1 MKLTGTG
8 RAGTLESGDI
18 LIEVEPAAGET
29 DIFLRSSVMRLY
41 GQQIRAVLLQTL
53 EELDL
58 QGVQLTA
65 QDKGAL
71 DCTIKARLRTAVARA
86 GGPVLPWQGE
96 EQV

>member
-1 MKLTGTG
+1 MKLTGKG

-18 LIEVEPAAGET
+18 LIEVEPASGET

-58 QGVQLTA
+58 QDVLLTA

-71 DCTIKARLRTAVARA
+71 DCTIKARLLTAVARA

>member
-1 MKLTGTG
+1 MKLTGKG

-41 GQQIRAVLLQTL
+41 GQQIRAILLQTL

-96 EQV
+96 ENL

>member
-1 MKLTGTG
+1 MKLIGKG

-41 GQQIRAVLLQTL
+41 GQQIRAILLQTL

-86 GGPVLPWQGE
+86 GGPVTPWQGE
-96 EQV
+96 EKV

>member
-1 MKLTGTG
+1 MKLTGKG

-18 LIEVEPAAGET
+18 LIEVEPLEGET
-29 DIFLRSSVMRLY
+29 DVFLRSSVMSLY
-41 GQQIRAVLLQTL
+41 GQQIRTILLQTL

-58 QGVQLTA
+58 QGVLITA

-71 DCTIKARLRTAVARA
+71 DCTIRARLLTAVSRA

-96 EQV
+96 VKA

>member
-1 MKLTGTG
+1 MKLTGKG

-18 LIEVEPAAGET
+18 LIEVEPASGET

>member
-29 DIFLRSSVMRLY
+29 EILLRSSVMRLY

-71 DCTIKARLRTAVARA
+71 DCTIKARLQTAVARA

>member
-29 DIFLRSSVMRLY
+29 EILLRSSVMRLY
-41 GQQIRAVLLQTL
+41 GQQIRAALLQTL

-71 DCTIKARLRTAVARA
+71 DCTIKARLQTAVARA

>member
-1 MKLTGTG
+1 MKLTGKG

-18 LIEVEPAAGET
+18 LIEVEPTLDET
-29 DIFLRSSVMRLY
+29 DIFLRSSVLSLY
-41 GQQIRAVLLQTL
+41 GQQIRAVLLKTV

-58 QGVQLTA
+58 QGVFITV

-71 DCTIKARLRTAVARA
+71 DCTIRARLLTAVARA

-96 EQV
+96 VKA

>member
-1 MKLTGTG
+1 MKLTGKG

-18 LIEVEPAAGET
+18 LIEVEPASGET

-41 GQQIRAVLLQTL
+41 GQQIRAILLQTL

-71 DCTIKARLRTAVARA
+71 DCTIKARLQTAVARA
-86 GGPVLPWQGE
+86 GGPVSPWQGE

>member
-18 LIEVEPAAGET
+18 LIEVESAAGET

>member
-1 MKLTGTG
+1 MKLTGKG

-86 GGPVLPWQGE
+86 GGPVFAWQGE
-96 EQV
+96 ENL

>member
-1 MKLTGTG
+1 MKLTGKG

-96 EQV
+96 ENL

>member
-1 MKLTGTG
+1 MKLTGKG

-86 GGPVLPWQGE
+86 GGPVTPWQGE
-96 EQV
+96 EKV

>member
-1 MKLTGTG
+1 MKLPGKG

-18 LIEVEPAAGET
+18 LIEVEPIQSNTE
-29 DIFLRSSVMRLY
+29 IFLRSSVMSLY
-41 GQQIRAVLLQTL
+41 GQQIRAVLLRTL

-58 QGVQLTA
+58 QGVLITA

-71 DCTIKARLRTAVARA
+71 DCTIRARLLTAVARA

-96 EQV
+96 VQV

>member
-1 MKLTGTG
+1 MKLTGKG

-41 GQQIRAVLLQTL
+41 GQQIRAILLQTL

-71 DCTIKARLRTAVARA
+71 DCTIKARLQTAVARA
-86 GGPVLPWQGE
+86 GGPVSPWQGE
-96 EQV
+96 EKV

>member
-29 DIFLRSSVMRLY
+29 EILLRSSVMRLY

>member
-1 MKLTGTG
+1 MKLTSKG